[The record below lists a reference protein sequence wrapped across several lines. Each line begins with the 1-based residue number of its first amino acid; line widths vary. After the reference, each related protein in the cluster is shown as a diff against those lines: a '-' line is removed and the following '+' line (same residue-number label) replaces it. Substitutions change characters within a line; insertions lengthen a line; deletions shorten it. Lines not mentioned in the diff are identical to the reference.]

1 MNKITLVAFLL
12 VISLTIMAQNDYL
25 PLIEEGKEWYYDMS
39 FEHFDTETSL
49 DVVDSVS
56 HNKFFLEGDTLIDGV
71 TWKKMYKFEEIH
83 VNKTGY
89 MDIHDSHTTEYNWKG
104 FWGAVREENM
114 RVYYRP
120 YYDMDTILL
129 MYMFDINPGDNMD
142 YYNNYGPYEYGYIS
156 LPPLNSKELMNVN
169 ELERNIYS
177 FIWETNNET
186 EIEIW
191 IEGIGCSIGLWPR
204 EKIEAI
210 GPGPGHPGLI
220 YMREHFVSCYMDDQL
235 LATREQLTDIYN
247 HVMASGIS
255 NVVICK
261 TYDDSI
267 YDLQGRRLSAEP
279 AHGIYIKDG
288 KKIAR

>member
-1 MNKITLVAFLL
+1 MN
-12 VISLTIMAQNDYL
+12 
-25 PLIEEGKEWYYDMS
+25 
-39 FEHFDTETSL
+39 
-49 DVVDSVS
+49 
-56 HNKFFLEGDTLIDGV
+56 
-71 TWKKMYKFEEIH
+71 
-83 VNKTGY
+83 
-89 MDIHDSHTTEYNWKG
+89 
-104 FWGAVREENM
+104 
-114 RVYYRP
+114 
-120 YYDMDTILL
+120 
-129 MYMFDINPGDNMD
+129 
-142 YYNNYGPYEYGYIS
+142 IS